1 MYVRFVRIKYK
12 IVLWVVMGRYFLW
25 FRLIFFLVFFDW
37 MIWEWM
43 IFVIF
48 LLLFKVVIRFLLFRM
63 LLCDEWSRDKE
74 WFFSFF
80 NLYWFVIKLWSN
92 FFLFFFSFGCFFCI
106 MCDNSWF
113 CSFFSVIVKLMIVIL
128 MYIFGRK
135 CGLVK
140 GVFMYNWKLLL
151 YLILVLLI
159 NMMVWFFCCI
169 VFLFRIGLSDG
180 FKFLFKF
187 CKKRNKY
194 LGDFIFFGY
203 WSFVG

>member
-1 MYVRFVRIKYK
+1 
-12 IVLWVVMGRYFLW
+12 MGRYFLW
-25 FRLIFFLVFFDW
+25 FWLIFFLVFFDW

-48 LLLFKVVIRFLLFRM
+48 LLLFKVVIRFLLFRI

-80 NLYWFVIKLWSN
+80 NLYWFEIKLWSS
-92 FFLFFFSFGCFFCI
+92 FFLFFFSLGCFFCI

-113 CSFFSVIVKLMIVIL
+113 CSLFSVIVKLMIVIL
-128 MYIFGRK
+128 IYIFGRK
-135 CGLVK
+135 CGLVN

-151 YLILVLLI
+151 YFILVLLI
-159 NMMVWFFCCI
+159 NMMVWLLCCI
-169 VFLFRIGLSDG
+169 VFLFRIGLRDG

-187 CKKRNKY
+187 CK
-194 LGDFIFFGY
+194 
-203 WSFVG
+203 